1 MSVRVDPSF
10 LEELRR
16 FGAADVTA
24 CFNCGNCTAVCPLA
38 GEEGSFPRRLIRYAQ
53 LGLRQRLAASRELW
67 LCYGC
72 GDCSETCPRQAD
84 PTGFLASARRYFI
97 SAWDL
102 TTIAPR
108 LYTSPIFTACLI
120 GVLTVV
126 LTGMFLGSGGRSNP
140 QRLDLFGFV
149 DLQWIH
155 YTGIAVLALAGLAMV
170 ANIANFVRASLL
182 AIRPGPQGPRPLLQA
197 AWGAIG
203 DTLKELALQR
213 NFGKC
218 ESPIKS
224 AQGHW
229 YLNMRFLH
237 LAIMWGFLGLWGATA
252 LDFLFKTPGSFVPL
266 WYPARLLG
274 SVSGLLVLYG
284 TSVAILFRLTKKGGR
299 LFASTLLSDWL
310 LLGLL
315 WTVTASGF
323 AVEIAVYQAEG
334 PAWGYVAFLLHVV
347 TAMELLILMPF
358 TKFAHA
364 LYRPLGIWAFHL
376 KARRQG

>member
-1 MSVRVDPSF
+1 MSVRVDPGF

-24 CFNCGNCTAVCPLA
+24 CFNCGNCTAVCSLA
-38 GEEGSFPRRLIRYAQ
+38 GKEGSFPRRLIRYAQ

-67 LCYGC
+67 LCYAC

-84 PTGFLASARRYFI
+84 PSEFLASAKRYFI

-102 TTIAPR
+102 TTVARR
-108 LYTSPIFTACLI
+108 LYTSPVFAACLLGI
-120 GVLTVV
+120 LTIL
-126 LTGMFLGSGGRSNP
+126 LTGMFLGSGGRLNP
-140 QRLDLFGFV
+140 QRLDLFGFI

-170 ANIANFVRASLL
+170 ANIANFVRASFL
-182 AIRPGPQGPRPLLQA
+182 AIPPGPQGARPLLHD
-197 AWGAIG
+197 AWGAMG
-203 DTLKELALQR
+203 DTVKELTLQR

-218 ESPIKS
+218 ESSIES
-224 AQGHW
+224 AQGRW
-229 YLNMRFLH
+229 YLSRRFLH

-252 LDFLFKTPGSFVPL
+252 LDFLFKAPGSFVPL

-274 SVSGLLVLYG
+274 TASGLLLFYG
-284 TSVAILFRLTKKGGR
+284 SSVAILLRLTKKGGSS
-299 LFASTLLSDWL
+299 FAYTLLSDWL

-315 WTVTASGF
+315 WIVTASGF
-323 AVEIAVYQAEG
+323 AVEIAVYQADG
-334 PAWGYVAFLLHVV
+334 PTWGYVAFLLHVV

-364 LYRPLGIWAFHL
+364 FYRPLGIWAFHL